1 MITVEGTVE
10 RSPMGTG
17 AWAFVTGDGVTYE
30 IMKGAPAELLH
41 AGVKAK
47 VKGQVRD
54 DVMSIAMIGKILEVK
69 SVEIIQKG

>member
-10 RSPMGTG
+10 RSTMGTG
-17 AWAFVTGDGVTYE
+17 AWALVTGDGITYE

-41 AGVKAK
+41 PGVKAK

-54 DVMSIAMIGKILEVK
+54 DVMSIAMIGEILEVK
-69 SVEIIQKG
+69 GFELVK